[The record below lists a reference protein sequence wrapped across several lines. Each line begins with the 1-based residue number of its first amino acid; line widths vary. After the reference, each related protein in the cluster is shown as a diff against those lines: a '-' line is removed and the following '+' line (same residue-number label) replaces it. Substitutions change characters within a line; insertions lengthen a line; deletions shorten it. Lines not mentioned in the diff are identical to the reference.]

1 MAVCIGRDDAVNV
14 HSTWEE
20 IQWVCMRE
28 QIDLYTFK
36 GVISNRCRTVRNKII
51 ARLEQSAKAY
61 HQYRIVAHG
70 VQSSSNYVTSLPW
83 ERNQN

>member
-14 HSTWEE
+14 HSTWEQ
-20 IQWVCMRE
+20 IPWVCTRA
-28 QIDLYTFK
+28 QIDLYTFQ

-70 VQSSSNYVTSLPW
+70 V
-83 ERNQN
+83 